1 MKKSLLAIA
10 IAAAVPAVASAQV
23 TVFGVM
29 DAGYR
34 GTTEENTTA
43 TGRTEVSRNSTG
55 GNAAGSMSSNRLG
68 FRGTEK
74 IGNLTAGFFYELGLD
89 AGDTGNLQTGP
100 VNQLTGAPAVGN
112 LGGAGVRRS
121 VVSLAGPFGTVE
133 IGRDYTPVF
142 LTALTFDAAMASNL
156 QVGKTVYLNGGTTI
170 TTVRNSGQAMWTS
183 PTMGGITARVAI
195 TNKTSDPG
203 ATNDVESTGGS
214 LRYAAGPLVIQA
226 GFNNQKDSSS
236 ATVAR
241 DRDET
246 VIGASYVA
254 SKQLTLLGMWG
265 EVKQKNATADYS
277 AYQLGARYMVAAN
290 TMFHGSF
297 GKGDGHN
304 GDFSGYNIGLRQ
316 MLSKRTTLYAMYGA
330 DELNNAT
337 AKTKRERTEFA
348 FGINHSF

>member
-34 GTTEENTTA
+34 GTTEETT
-43 TGRTEVSRNSTG
+43 TGTSRTEVSRNSTG
-55 GNAAGSMSSNRLG
+55 GNAVGSMSANRLG

-74 IGNLTAGFFYELGLD
+74 IGNLTAGFFYELGMD

-100 VNQLTGAPAVGN
+100 VNQLTGVPAVGN

-121 VVSLAGPFGTVE
+121 VVSLAGGFGTVE

-142 LTALTFDAAMASNL
+142 LTALAFDAAMASNL

-195 TNKTSDPG
+195 TNKTNDPS

-226 GFNNQKDSSS
+226 GFNNQKDNSS

-330 DELNNAT
+330 DELKGAT
-337 AKTKRERTEFA
+337 SKRERTEFA